1 MARSSQLVVVDDHTP
16 SRALTVDDVVVGD
29 AVEQRVSFNQ
39 EMRDAFRI
47 VANDRAPVHDDERF
61 SRDRG
66 FGQPILQ
73 GLCVATRFSRLIG
86 MYLPGEYAILE
97 KVDLKFRRPS
107 YLGQEIVFRVTVT
120 RILRP
125 MRVIKVELAA
135 VTDLGEQLAGEAQC
149 LMR

>member
-1 MARSSQLVVVDDHTP
+1 MVRPPQLLVVDDLTA
-16 SRALTVDDVVVGD
+16 SRALTVEDVVVGD
-29 AVEQRVSFNQ
+29 AVEQRVVFDQ

-61 SRDRG
+61 SRERG
-66 FGQPILQ
+66 FDQPILQ

-86 MYLPGEYAILE
+86 MYLPGEHAILE

-107 YLGQEIVFRVTVT
+107 FLGQEITFKVTVS
-120 RILRP
+120 RVLRP
-125 MRVIKVELAA
+125 MRVIRVDLSA
-135 VTDLGEQLAGEAQC
+135 VSDLGEQLSGEAQC